1 MSALARPLRRERSV
15 PLGGTRAQREGAPCT
30 QRAVLDFTRLL
41 AFAAFALATAS
52 FGAEAVAAERSA
64 MQACRADAQKL
75 CAGVSPGGGRVVA
88 CLRTNEAQ
96 LSADCKSQ
104 LGAAEACAA
113 ELKKLCPQ
121 ADGESALRQCARA
134 KRSEI
139 SAGCRAAAGG

>member
-1 MSALARPLRRERSV
+1 MSMSQRVGGVSGLTQFLAV
-15 PLGGTRAQREGAPCT
+15 
-30 QRAVLDFTRLL
+30 
-41 AFAAFALATAS
+41 AAFALAACS
-52 FGAEAVAAERSA
+52 LSPAVAAAERSA
-64 MQACRADAQKL
+64 MQACRADTQKL
-75 CAGVSPGGGRVVA
+75 CAGVSPGGGRIVA

-113 ELKKLCPQ
+113 ELKTLCPQ

>member
-1 MSALARPLRRERSV
+1 MSP
-15 PLGGTRAQREGAPCT
+15 
-30 QRAVLDFTRLL
+30 RAVLELAKLL
-41 AFAAFALATAS
+41 AFAAFALATPWFVAP
-52 FGAEAVAAERSA
+52 AAAAERSA

-75 CAGVSPGGGRVVA
+75 CAGVAPGGGRVVA

-96 LSADCKSQ
+96 VSAECKAQ
-104 LGAAEACAA
+104 LGAAEACAV

-121 ADGESALRQCARA
+121 ADGESSLRQCARA